1 MDGILFLVFIITL
14 DIIIS
19 SLILANIASNLKY
32 IKEVLDKFK

>member
-19 SLILANIASNLKY
+19 SLILANMASNIKD